1 MNGKE
6 VKHCS
11 LCFHNGEP
19 EDYYRCDF
27 PFFIERV
34 WPIILSTQGLRV
46 IVIYSIVTSSAL
58 TIWRLAM
65 EKSWLVQ
72 FFASLSATSVE
83 LPATW
88 PTLSG
93 WLHCRRKYV
102 RSHSSTCQIQ
112 SFLHIPGTALSTR
125 MAPSAAG
132 QVYPSWRLGGM
143 LQAISHLAGILVVVY
158 VMFYRDLYFSFPGF
172 SRTTKK

>member
-6 VKHCS
+6 VKYCS

-27 PFFIERV
+27 SFFIEWV
-34 WPIILSTQGLRV
+34 WPIILSIQALRV
-46 IVIYSIVTSSAL
+46 IVIYSILTFSAL
-58 TIWRLAM
+58 TTWRLAM

-125 MAPSAAG
+125 MAPLAAG
-132 QVYPSWRLGGM
+132 QVCLSWRPGGM
-143 LQAISHLAGILVVVY
+143 PLAIFHLAGILVVVNVVLY
-158 VMFYRDLYFSFPGF
+158 TDFYLSFSCLFQDN
-172 SRTTKK
+172 